1 METSCLPPEGPCAVP
16 EDLELYRKLVDASSG
31 GVWLL
36 DGEGDTLLFNPRMA
50 ELLGRTPEQMK
61 GLSAFDVHDE
71 QGRQEFAVHLERAR
85 AGDPGHDDMETMYL
99 QPDGTPVWL
108 LASWRPVRDDDGRTL
123 GYLHQYS
130 DYNDLRHL
138 IQTLADREHQLAAA
152 QRIARIG
159 SWEWD
164 VAGDRTVW
172 SQELYRIYGIE
183 PEEFGG
189 DYEAFLEFIHPDDR
203 DQVRGAVAATYD
215 GTNEFSWQARI
226 VRGDGEVRWCR
237 GLGQVERGADGTPV
251 RMRGTDQDITDQIN
265 ADLELAEAS
274 RRLALLRD
282 VAEVAN
288 KSSALTEAL
297 ILTSRVLESTPG
309 WHMAW
314 AISQD
319 EQGATATFP
328 LTYDGRVG
336 HVPTDVELVEKAFR
350 TGELTT
356 SPLPG
361 REQTHTLVAIPIRDS
376 EDVVS
381 VVLAVGQE
389 MPLDDH
395 SHDLIEQVAA
405 MLGRVA
411 ERERTAAD
419 LAEARDEAMHASR
432 LKSEFLA
439 TMSHEIRTPMN
450 GVIGL
455 TDLLRRTPL
464 DDQQTKLA
472 EALHGAGL
480 TLRGIIND
488 ILDLSKIEAGRLELE
503 LVDFEVRSVVEQTVG
518 LLRGLADEKG
528 LDLHLNVAPRVPTYV
543 RGDAVRFEQ
552 VLTNLGS
559 NAVKFTDHGSVRVA
573 VDVAERRPD
582 GHLLEVVVTDTGP
595 GIPESAQRRLFEA
608 FTQVDPSTT
617 RRHGGT
623 GLGLTIVRQLV
634 EALGGE
640 IEVRS
645 ELGHGSSFRF
655 TAEFGTAV
663 GDAREE
669 QGLPGTRTGV
679 APPAATHKVLVV
691 EDNQVNQ
698 MVAVGL
704 LESVGFAT
712 EVAVD
717 GVEAVEALAG
727 DHGFSAVLMDCR
739 MPRMDGYTA
748 TETIREN
755 EAPGQR
761 VPIIAMTASALEGE
775 RERCLACGMDDFLTK
790 PVDSDRLHRTLRHW
804 VGDDETPKPTPPPAP
819 TARESLAAEPAS
831 PPPAGDLV
839 DTERIDM
846 LHEMVKD
853 GVSLFQRSSGNF
865 IAHAADHLAAVSAAV
880 QTADAEQLMATAHK
894 LKGSALN
901 LGLPRVGAAAFELEE
916 RGRAGRLDGAEAAY
930 VTLTREMGL
939 ALAAL
944 ERERAA
950 RA

>member
-1 METSCLPPEGPCAVP
+1 MPADP
-16 EDLELYRKLVDASSG
+16 ELYRKLVDASTG

-36 DGEGDTLLFNPRMA
+36 DGEGNTLLFNPRMA
-50 ELLGRTPEQMK
+50 ELLGRTPEQMA

-71 QGRQEFAVHLERAR
+71 QGRREFAAHLEKAR

-99 QPDGTPVWL
+99 KPDGSPVWL
-108 LASWRPVRDDDGRTL
+108 MASWRPVHDDEGTTL

-130 DYNDLRHL
+130 DYNDLRRL
-138 IQTLADREHQLAAA
+138 INTLADREQQLATA

-159 SWEWD
+159 SWDWD
-164 VAGDRTVW
+164 VVADRTEW
-172 SQELYRIYGIE
+172 SDELFNIYGIDRE
-183 PEEFGG
+183 SFRG
-189 DYEAFLEFIHPDDR
+189 DYEAFLDFIHPDDR
-203 DQVRGAVAATYD
+203 GRVRRAVAATYD
-215 GTNEFSWQARI
+215 GADEFSWHARI
-226 VRGDGEVRWCR
+226 VRGDGVVRWCR
-237 GLGQVERGADGTPV
+237 GLGRVVRDAEGRPV
-251 RMRGTDQDITDQIN
+251 RMMGTDQDVTDQVMS
-265 ADLELAEAS
+265 DFELAEAS
-274 RRLALLRD
+274 RRLSLLRD

-288 KSSALTEAL
+288 KSTVLTEAL
-297 ILTSRVLESTPG
+297 ILSARVVETTPG

-314 AISQD
+314 AVAHD
-319 EQGATATFP
+319 DHGTAAAFP
-328 LTYDGRVG
+328 LSYDEEIG
-336 HVPTDVELVEKAFR
+336 HVPTDDELVEKAFR
-350 TGELTT
+350 TGEITT
-356 SPLPG
+356 APLPG
-361 REQTHTLVAIPIRDS
+361 REQTHTLVGIPIRHS

-381 VVLAVGQE
+381 VVLAVGNE
-389 MPLDDH
+389 TPPDDH
-395 SHDLIEQVAA
+395 SRDLIEQVAA

-411 ERERTAAD
+411 ERERSAHE

-455 TDLLRRTPL
+455 TDLLMRTPL
-464 DDQQTKLA
+464 DEQQRRMA
-472 EALHGAGL
+472 DALHGAGL

-488 ILDLSKIEAGRLELE
+488 ILDLSKIEAGKLELE

-528 LDLHLNVAPRVPTYV
+528 LDLRLIVAPRVPTYV

-559 NAVKFTDHGSVRVA
+559 NAVKFTDRGSVQVS

-595 GIPESAQRRLFEA
+595 GIPDTAQRRLFDA

-640 IEVRS
+640 IEVTS
-645 ELGHGSSFRF
+645 ELGRGSRFRF
-655 TAEFGTAV
+655 TADFGTAV
-663 GDAREE
+663 GDARDEL
-669 QGLPGTRTGV
+669 GLPGTRTGV
-679 APPAATHKVLVV
+679 APPAAAHKVLVV

-748 TETIREN
+748 TRTIRDN
-755 EAPGQR
+755 EAAGQR

-804 VGDDETPKPTPPPAP
+804 VGDDETPKPVVPPAP
-819 TARESLAAEPAS
+819 TARDTLAAEPAA
-831 PPPAGDLV
+831 PPPVGDLV
-839 DTERIDM
+839 DVERIEM

-853 GVSLFQRSSGNF
+853 GISLFQRSSGNF
-865 IAHAADHLAAVSAAV
+865 IAHAPDHLAAIGAAV
-880 QTADAEQLMATAHK
+880 DQGDADQLMATAHK

-916 RGRAGRLDGAEAAY
+916 RGRSARLLGSEAAY
-930 VTLTREMGL
+930 ATLTREMGL